1 MTWSVIHARGRE
13 LGLSSGGEKAQQLGV
28 GPSVK
33 ERSLEAFVQNK
44 DLGQVI
50 GMGLLPES
58 RQRNELGCLTKAQGA
73 LVGSEGSFRRLEGP
87 AQILSSFERAS
98 VVSQRMV
105 LFQGD
110 EGKPREPQFFVEDV
124 KLILEQR
131 IPLVFYAL
139 SSNDTLLEEA
149 ARFTGLIPSV
159 LSLKGVRLFSST
171 PSPSSLPSGAKVLEP
186 LVCWEDSGSFSMV
199 GDALEPGPLRIVQL
213 DGSEVQWPSHPGCFE
228 DKESKEGAIKGAF
241 FDETFGRLLSFSRFV
256 GLPVDGFENE
266 ILTMFQS
273 LV

>member
-50 GMGLLPES
+50 GIGLLPES

-73 LVGSEGSFRRLEGP
+73 LVGSEGSFRRLEGL

-105 LFQGD
+105 LF
-110 EGKPREPQFFVEDV
+110 
-124 KLILEQR
+124 
-131 IPLVFYAL
+131 
-139 SSNDTLLEEA
+139 
-149 ARFTGLIPSV
+149 
-159 LSLKGVRLFSST
+159 
-171 PSPSSLPSGAKVLEP
+171 
-186 LVCWEDSGSFSMV
+186 
-199 GDALEPGPLRIVQL
+199 
-213 DGSEVQWPSHPGCFE
+213 
-228 DKESKEGAIKGAF
+228 
-241 FDETFGRLLSFSRFV
+241 
-256 GLPVDGFENE
+256 
-266 ILTMFQS
+266 
-273 LV
+273 

>member
-1 MTWSVIHARGRE
+1 
-13 LGLSSGGEKAQQLGV
+13 
-28 GPSVK
+28 
-33 ERSLEAFVQNK
+33 
-44 DLGQVI
+44 
-50 GMGLLPES
+50 MGLLPES

-139 SSNDTLLEEA
+139 SSNATNNALLEEV
-149 ARFTGLIPSV
+149 ARFTG
-159 LSLKGVRLFSST
+159 
-171 PSPSSLPSGAKVLEP
+171 
-186 LVCWEDSGSFSMV
+186 
-199 GDALEPGPLRIVQL
+199 
-213 DGSEVQWPSHPGCFE
+213 
-228 DKESKEGAIKGAF
+228 
-241 FDETFGRLLSFSRFV
+241 
-256 GLPVDGFENE
+256 
-266 ILTMFQS
+266 
-273 LV
+273 